1 MSKSWRPKRQQHHRE
16 ERGGGEKGERTRLEV
31 LLDVSLLVGLD
42 LAREDVFDRQVETVA
57 LLEGVSDELEGEERS
72 FRSTIE
78 RGKSSEKK
86 RKESRR
92 GRQQPSVKS

>member
-1 MSKSWRPKRQQHHRE
+1 
-16 ERGGGEKGERTRLEV
+16 
-31 LLDVSLLVGLD
+31 
-42 LAREDVFDRQVETVA
+42 VFDRQVETVA